1 MKNPIPHS
9 GFFATPTLE
18 ELDERIQ
25 GLPAEDQAIAYSC
38 VMMALNACHAL
49 VEQAMYA
56 SSKEEVMRLENEM
69 DAQRS
74 EAYDSGYND
83 GYNDGRDEWES

>member
-1 MKNPIPHS
+1 MINPIPHS

-25 GLPAEDQAIAYSC
+25 GLPAEDRAIAYSC

-49 VEQAMYA
+49 VEQAIEE
-56 SSKEEVMRLENEM
+56 SKG
-69 DAQRS
+69 A
-74 EAYDSGYND
+74 
-83 GYNDGRDEWES
+83 W